1 MKRSRKS
8 HLRRRSLI
16 VFAFVCFTA
25 VALGLVYGHLPDYR
39 NAIDE
44 MRTNGS
50 TCVVDRNG
58 RLLRLFPDQRER
70 FNIWREIHTFPDI
83 LKRAV
88 IAAEDKRFRY
98 HPGFDPIA
106 MARAVY
112 SNVSSGRTVSGAS
125 TITQQVVRLIR
136 PRPRTYG
143 AKIVELLSSM
153 KMEWQL
159 SKDEILELHL
169 NLSPMGGTIR
179 GAALASRMYLGKD
192 VALISAAESATLAA
206 LPRSPSRYSPR
217 HAKGRMQLLQ
227 EKDRI
232 LKRMAGLGYL
242 SSSRL
247 ARTLGPTVQFKN
259 RSFPLEAP
267 HLVDIVPASER
278 ANATV
283 VKSTVD
289 LDLQHSVEQILE
301 SHKNR
306 LHSRGITQAAALVVS
321 VPDREVLAMVGSL
334 KYGKQNLGYNNA
346 VIARR
351 GAGST
356 LKPFLYALALEQGF
370 NAFSVIPDTFRS
382 YPTPRGD
389 YMPVNSDRRSY
400 GPVNIRSALGNSL
413 NISAVKTVKS
423 LGGNAFY
430 QILDRLGLIDE
441 TSLSA
446 EEYGLGIAI
455 GNLEVN
461 LYRLVQ
467 AYAALA
473 DNGLYR
479 NLTVLREKE
488 KQSGVRVLSHDV
500 AFVITN
506 ILSDPSARLLT
517 FGNPGYFDY
526 GFPVAL
532 KTGTS
537 SNYRDTWLIAYTSK
551 HVIGIWAGNF
561 NGRPNNGVTG
571 STACGPILKDV
582 IHHLYGNNGPEPFQR
597 PAGVKE
603 VSVCSMS
610 GNLAT
615 PACPHKTSDLL
626 IGKSTASK
634 CDLQHGSEYHY
645 LGSPY
650 AQWLHQREVHQG
662 RSRFRLLNPSAGGA
676 LGSPRSMTSGAIGL
690 HQRDSTRSRID
701 IVTPHESDRFIL
713 SPYHRNRVLL
723 RALPKPVV
731 RDVIWFID
739 GQEVATT
746 PPPYEYFWTPTKG
759 RHTIHAVTPDRQASA
774 ITIFVE

>member
-1 MKRSRKS
+1 MKRSRKKNA
-8 HLRRRSLI
+8 LRKAVITLAVIFFMVGAVGLI
-16 VFAFVCFTA
+16 
-25 VALGLVYGHLPDYR
+25 YGHLPDYR
-39 NAIDE
+39 NAIE
-44 MRTNGS
+44 EQRKTGG
-50 TCVVDRNG
+50 TCVVDRDG
-58 RLLRLFPDQRER
+58 GLLRLFPDRKER
-70 FNIWREIHTFPDI
+70 FNIWREIHTFPEV
-83 LKRAV
+83 LRKAV

-106 MARAVY
+106 VARAVY
-112 SNVSSGRTVSGAS
+112 TNVVSGRTVSGAS

-179 GAALASRMYLGKD
+179 GAALASRIFLGKD
-192 VALISAAESATLAA
+192 VALISTAEAATLAA

-217 HAKGRMQLLQ
+217 HAKGRAQLVQ

-232 LKRMAGLGYL
+232 LKRMARLGYI
-242 SSSRL
+242 SSARL
-247 ARTLGPTVQFKN
+247 GRTLGPTVQFKN

-267 HLVDIVPASER
+267 HLVDFVMANER
-278 ANATV
+278 DRGAV
-283 VKSTVD
+283 IKSTVD
-289 LDLQHSVEQILE
+289 VDLQHSVEQILE

-306 LHSRGITQAAALVVS
+306 LHRRGISQVAALVVS
-321 VPDREVLAMVGSL
+321 IPDREVLAMVGSL
-334 KYGKQNLGYNNA
+334 RYGIQNLGYNNA
-346 VIARR
+346 VMARR

-356 LKPFLYALALEQGF
+356 LKPFLYALALERGF

-389 YMPVNSDRRSY
+389 YMPVNADRRSY
-400 GPVNIRSALGNSL
+400 GPVNVRSALGNSL
-413 NISAVKTVKS
+413 NISAVKTVRS
-423 LGGNAFY
+423 LGGKSFY
-430 QILDRLGLIDE
+430 QLLDRVGIVDE

-446 EEYGLGIAI
+446 DDYGLGIAI
-455 GNLEVN
+455 GNMEVS

-473 DNGLYR
+473 DDGLFR
-479 NLTVLREKE
+479 HLTVLRERE
-488 KQSGVRVLSHDV
+488 KQSGVRVLSQEAV
-500 AFVITN
+500 FVITN

-517 FGNPGYFDY
+517 FGNPSYFDY

-571 STACGPILKDV
+571 STACGPILKDMV
-582 IHHLYGNNGPEPFQR
+582 RHLYGTTGPELFQR
-597 PAGVKE
+597 PAGVEE
-603 VSVCSMS
+603 VSVCPMS

-615 PACPHKTSDLL
+615 PVCPHKTSDLL
-626 IGKSTASK
+626 IRTSAASK
-634 CDLQHGSEYHY
+634 CDLSHGNVYHY

-650 AQWLHQREVHQG
+650 ARWLHHREAHQG
-662 RSRFRLLNPSAGGA
+662 RGRFRLLDPRAGIAMRPSRSVPEGA
-676 LGSPRSMTSGAIGL
+676 TLL
-690 HQRDSTRSRID
+690 HDPNSRRSRIE
-701 IVTPHESDRFIL
+701 IVNPHESDRFIL

-723 RALPKPVV
+723 RALPRPVV
-731 RDVIWFID
+731 RNVIWFID
-739 GQEVATT
+739 GKEVAETL
-746 PPPYEYFWTPTKG
+746 PPYEYFWTPTKG
-759 RHTIHAVTPDRQASA
+759 RHTIHAVTPDRQAAA
-774 ITIFVE
+774 ITVFVE